1 MKLLHLSD
9 LHLGRTLGGVSLLE
23 DQRAIL
29 TQVLSLIDAERPGAV
44 LVAGDVYDRSNP
56 AEDAVRLADWWIGE
70 ISARRVPL
78 CIISGNHDSAGRIA
92 YLASVAARTGVYLPR
107 VVAPGFPGLTRVTLS
122 DAFGPVDITLLPFVR
137 PATVHAALPEAQ
149 FTGTGGAVAA
159 LLAATPPRPGVRNV
173 LVAHQLVL
181 AGGADPELG
190 GSEELLVGGV
200 ENVDAALFDAYHYVA
215 LGHIH
220 RPQNVRGPR
229 IRYCGAPLQYARD
242 EAGQVRSATIAEL
255 DAAGAVTVR
264 TAPLRPLHP
273 VWQIRGRLEALLA
286 PGFGPGQQAE
296 DYFFVTLTDET
307 PPAAPMERLR
317 AKYPNVLGLELDRE
331 AGGTA
336 GPVQRNAAAAV
347 AGKTLP
353 DLFGEFFTARNGRPM
368 NEAELA
374 ALAAVLEKQKAEE
387 QQ

>member
-23 DQRAIL
+23 DQRDIL
-29 TQVLSLIDAERPGAV
+29 TQILSLIDTVRPDAV

-56 AEDAVRLADWWIGE
+56 AEEAVRLADWWIGE
-70 ISARRVPL
+70 VSARGVPL

-107 VVAPGFPGLTRVTLS
+107 VIAPGSPGLTRVTLS
-122 DAFGPVDITLLPFVR
+122 DAHGPVDITLLPFVR
-137 PATVHAALPEAQ
+137 PATVHAALPKAQ
-149 FTGTGGAVAA
+149 FTGTAGAVAA
-159 LLAATPPRPGVRNV
+159 LLAATPPRPGVRSV

-181 AGGADPELG
+181 AGGAGPEPG

-229 IRYCGAPLQYARD
+229 IRYCGAPLQYAKD
-242 EAGQVRSATIAEL
+242 EAGQARGATLVEM
-255 DAAGAVTVR
+255 DAAGAVTVQ
-264 TAPLRPLHP
+264 AVPLRPLHP

-286 PGFGPGQQAE
+286 PGFGPGQQAQ

-307 PPAAPMERLR
+307 PPAAPMDRLR
-317 AKYPNVLGLELDRE
+317 AKYPNVLGLELDRD
-331 AGGTA
+331 AGGAA
-336 GPVQRNAAAAV
+336 GQAQRNAAAAV
-347 AGKTLP
+347 AGKTLQA
-353 DLFGEFFTARNGRPM
+353 LFGEFFESRNGRPM
-368 NEAELA
+368 NGAEAA
-374 ALAAVLEKQKAEE
+374 ALAAVLEKRREE
-387 QQ
+387 APQ